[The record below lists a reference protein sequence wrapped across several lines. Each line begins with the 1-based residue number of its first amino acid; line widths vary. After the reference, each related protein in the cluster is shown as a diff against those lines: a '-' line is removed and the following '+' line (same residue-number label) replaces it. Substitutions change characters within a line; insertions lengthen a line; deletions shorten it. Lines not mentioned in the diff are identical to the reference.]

1 MFCLSFISVRVLL
14 FNHNISHLSHS
25 YAVMLSLVQLGT
37 LRSNDADGNDNVK
50 KTIGFICKTTT
61 LHVHHAFLYIS
72 LPVFARLRRK
82 HA

>member
-1 MFCLSFISVRVLL
+1 MYKTP
-14 FNHNISHLSHS
+14 NK
-25 YAVMLSLVQLGT
+25 ALSLSLSLGT
-37 LRSNDADGNDNVK
+37 LRSNDADGNEKVK
-50 KTIGFICKTTT
+50 KTIGFICKTIT